1 MFKKWDFII
10 IIALLCLSF
19 IPELI
24 FGLSLDKSSTGNYA
38 SITLDGKPYK
48 TIDLTNHRGEEQFPI
63 ETEHGYNIIAV
74 RNSSIGIIEADC
86 PDQLCIKAGF
96 IEKPGEL
103 LVCLPHK
110 LMIEIKTDASTAGLD
125 VIPVH

>member
-24 FGLSLDKSSTGNYA
+24 FGLSLDTSGSGNYA
-38 SITLDGKPYK
+38 AITIDGKPYK
-48 TIDLTNHRGEEQFPI
+48 TIDLSRHRGDEQFTVA
-63 ETEHGYNIIAV
+63 TEHGYNVIEV

-86 PDQLCIKAGF
+86 PDHLCIKAGF
-96 IEKPGEL
+96 IENPGEL

-110 LMIEIKTDASTAGLD
+110 VMIEIKTEASTAGLD